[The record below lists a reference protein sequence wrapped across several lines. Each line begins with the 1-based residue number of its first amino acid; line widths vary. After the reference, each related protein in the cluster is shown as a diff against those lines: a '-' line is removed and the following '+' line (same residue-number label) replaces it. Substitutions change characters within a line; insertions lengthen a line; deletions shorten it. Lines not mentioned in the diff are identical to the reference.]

1 MFEMICGQCRGNLL
15 VEQFGVVV
23 ACPHC
28 GAHLSI
34 PAPAAAT
41 PPPHFAP
48 APAPTP
54 VPQPVAATTAVSPP
68 PQLPQVPSEIAAT
81 TSVLEEQL
89 PFFGEPTSLAVPELP
104 AAPSEVS
111 SPAPNSPTAPIAAA
125 VPIEPPTGVL
135 APEPV
140 AFEATNPLLESLFS
154 ANADTLTAAAA
165 PAEPESTSLPPTAPV
180 APEVTQTAVDAAT
193 PTVNLSASGIG
204 FAALLG
210 GASLPSPP
218 ETAAPTE
225 APTNAFAQVD
235 RSPVEAATRETKEA
249 IVTARPAPKAAAKDH
264 VTVSKTALLLL
275 VSYASAVTFG
285 FAWLFFRAMKPQDQ
299 GLESLPDVNPPKK
312 NVSILL
318 IPEKTEMPPGHELE
332 IGDSQRFGNIKVTVL
347 KVTRGPI
354 QFVHFS
360 RNPDKKRLP
369 TSPVLKLWLK
379 FENVSED
386 QTIAPLD
393 ARLLFARSGK
403 DRFTWRGNQFV
414 CRLEDKAN
422 RDQRKVLPYD
432 YVAGDWDLASLTL
445 DKPLKP
451 GESRDYYVPTGE
463 NDLDFLTGD
472 LLWRVHFRKGYG
484 PKGRGVTTVFEV
496 HFASKDIQDEHA

>member
-1 MFEMICGQCRGNLL
+1 
-15 VEQFGVVV
+15 
-23 ACPHC
+23 
-28 GAHLSI
+28 
-34 PAPAAAT
+34 
-41 PPPHFAP
+41 
-48 APAPTP
+48 
-54 VPQPVAATTAVSPP
+54 
-68 PQLPQVPSEIAAT
+68 
-81 TSVLEEQL
+81 
-89 PFFGEPTSLAVPELP
+89 
-104 AAPSEVS
+104 
-111 SPAPNSPTAPIAAA
+111 
-125 VPIEPPTGVL
+125 
-135 APEPV
+135 
-140 AFEATNPLLESLFS
+140 
-154 ANADTLTAAAA
+154 
-165 PAEPESTSLPPTAPV
+165 
-180 APEVTQTAVDAAT
+180 VT
-193 PTVNLSASGIG
+193 I
-204 FAALLG
+204 
-210 GASLPSPP
+210 
-218 ETAAPTE
+218 
-225 APTNAFAQVD
+225 
-235 RSPVEAATRETKEA
+235 
-249 IVTARPAPKAAAKDH
+249 
-264 VTVSKTALLLL
+264 
-275 VSYASAVTFG
+275 G

-332 IGDSQRFGNIKVTVL
+332 IGGSQRFGNIKVTVL

-360 RNPDKKRLP
+360 RNPDKKRFP

-379 FENVSED
+379 FENVSDD

-393 ARLLFARSGK
+393 ARLLFARTGK

-432 YVAGDWDLASLTL
+432 YGAGDWDLASLTL

-463 NDLDFLTGD
+463 NDLELLTGD

-496 HFASKDIQDEHA
+496 HFASKDIKDEQA